1 MQYIGK
7 FDKKI
12 LNVIIKPTYRRYKIV
27 NYDLSVAKSIILNF
41 IYKMHIT
48 TTYDNTDVNHYKLNT
63 CPIGL
68 KFTMKHND
76 DVSYYIC
83 IKTGSLFVY

>member
-12 LNVIIKPTYRRYKIV
+12 LNIIIKPTYKRYRIA
-27 NYDLSVAKSIILNF
+27 NYDLSIAKSIILNF

-48 TTYDNTDVNHYKLNT
+48 TMYNSTDVNQYKLNI
-63 CPIGL
+63 CSMGL
-68 KFTMKHND
+68 KFNMRHND
-76 DVSYYIC
+76 DIAYYIC